1 MMDFPPSIEANAWT
15 GTAGLSGPGID
26 PEEVW
31 GIRGRAFQP
40 RPSIKTLLPTAVDER
55 DWSDSRVG
63 WGLVAVDKEGWSD
76 TDNATGKD
84 LPDPVQKLVAARN
97 NGPILRYRS
106 EALNGYLRRY
116 YADGLSAC
124 DLDVAAQRT
133 GTGDY
138 QVPKYLLIY
147 GGPVEIPWRAQYAL
161 NVSRCVGRI
170 DLEGDALERYV
181 NHLVGDWAG
190 VECNPLAPVIWSVNF
205 GGADITSLMQQ
216 VLADVLAKRFAGD
229 ADFGGAVHL
238 HDKDATG
245 AALVHRF
252 QNLNHI
258 RRPDRV
264 YRTKCGRQDGN

>member
-1 MMDFPPSIEANAWT
+1 VTSSKPPSLRELNRTLLLRQGLLEREPANA
-15 GTAGLSGPGID
+15 
-26 PEEVW
+26 EEMARRLVALQAQW
-31 GIRGRAFQP
+31 A
-40 RPSIKTLLPTAVDER
+40 PSAYVAL
-55 DWSDSRVG
+55 WSR
-63 WGLVAVDKEGWSD
+63 LVAVDKEGWSD
-76 TDNATGKD
+76 TDKATGKD

-245 AALVHRF
+245 AALVPRRSDF
-252 QNLNHI
+252 DLLNWGVSVAWAGVVDQ
-258 RRPDRV
+258 RAF
-264 YRTKCGRQDGN
+264 